1 MAMMIS
7 RFGRSDVGMEMRG
20 LCWQKGFAK
29 DAIGFRIRLRPMSIG
44 AAPEWWTSGDRAC
57 HGVVEAPILTI
68 TKNTYR
74 SFWGT
79 SRLRRLRPSD
89 GRGRISS
96 DHEFPVTGLAC
107 SRS

>member
-1 MAMMIS
+1 
-7 RFGRSDVGMEMRG
+7 
-20 LCWQKGFAK
+20 
-29 DAIGFRIRLRPMSIG
+29 
-44 AAPEWWTSGDRAC
+44 
-57 HGVVEAPILTI
+57 VVEAPILTI